1 MIDSKKIDDLLNEKK
16 EYLIIKTKDEI
27 KEYSNEDD
35 KSNIIGFNL
44 NIEDFNLIIDKKSIV
59 YFAIYDTS
67 SKKYLT
73 FESYIINDFKNGIF
87 FKEKSVIVQEV
98 NKFINFKANLEFKF
112 LVVPIISENKEY
124 LNIIEKYFYKPNFYS
139 ITGDYEKIV
148 KIIKKFLYIS
158 FFMAF
163 PFILIFLIPIY
174 IYTYLIDKMGFINN
188 LIDIYTI
195 STSLTY
201 LLASTFNYLLEY
213 IFYLTIA
220 FIILI
225 YFSIVITLGCIT
237 FLIKILYFF
246 KFCSKDIKLFN
257 NIKSERIFQDVKSFL
272 KLGFNYK
279 YYYMSILLAITYFSI
294 VAHLFFIFSLKNN
307 HDKDSFITLSSKYYL
322 EYSAFPKLMKIQVND
337 KIDEDFKEEI
347 VMFMGSKE
355 GYSYYYNID
364 DIKEI
369 IKKNNNEENRK
380 KLDKKN
386 ITFKNIYSEFII
398 GSIDKEI
405 KIIKDDMYKIYN
417 LSNEQE
423 YILNELLDKK
433 I

>member
-16 EYLIIKTKDEI
+16 EYLIVKTKDEI
-27 KEYSNEDD
+27 KKYSNEDD

-44 NIEDFNLIIDKKSIV
+44 SIEDFNLIIDKKSIV

-112 LVVPIISENKEY
+112 LVVPIINENKGY
-124 LNIIEKYFYKPNFYS
+124 LSNLEKYFYKPNFSS
-139 ITGDYEKIV
+139 ITGDYEEIV
-148 KIIKKFLYIS
+148 KIIKKILYIS
-158 FFMAF
+158 FFIVF
-163 PFILIFLIPIY
+163 PFILIFLTPIY

-201 LLASTFNYLLEY
+201 LLVSTFNYLLEY

-307 HDKDSFITLSSKYYL
+307 HDKGSFITLSSKYYL

-398 GSIDKEI
+398 GNIDKEI